1 MCLTRQPIVRR
12 AGGGIGHL
20 EGAPPHPSGALQGVR
35 VDATPRGWTLSKAEG
50 GGRYAQGEPL
60 QGVRGASEQRL
71 IAHRARRLAV
81 YDSRASGCETLG
93 HEPIARVEREYTWGA
108 SQSHAS
114 RENIPGARAN
124 RTRQSLLSRELGR
137 RRLTTPLG
145 EGRVDSFW

>member
-71 IAHRARRLAV
+71 MFVAM
-81 YDSRASGCETLG
+81 
-93 HEPIARVEREYTWGA
+93 
-108 SQSHAS
+108 
-114 RENIPGARAN
+114 
-124 RTRQSLLSRELGR
+124 
-137 RRLTTPLG
+137 LG
-145 EGRVDSFW
+145 ELVLGTRTHTEHTEHAA